1 MPGQGGEIASLP
13 FRIVIPD
20 ENRTRQSS
28 GRRPGSTWL
37 HRPLRPFAAVAPGWG
52 GGEICRLSAVVRLK
66 RFCAACT
73 GGRGRKSIVDHLA
86 NNWVGFGRVHLAA
99 ASRYAIL
106 NLAPPPRDVPAGAR
120 LRDISFFLSPHR
132 IFVCKACLRLPG
144 RVATRVPDWRLMPGG
159 CRPCAPFRERQPCA
173 QSARCSGCVHR
184 RGGPA
189 LASPLLA
196 ACLSA
201 PVS

>member
-1 MPGQGGEIASLP
+1 MPGQGGGIASLAL
-13 FRIVIPD
+13 RIVIPD

-106 NLAPPPRDVPAGAR
+106 NLAPPPRDGWTTPVVPA
-120 LRDISFFLSPHR
+120 ISFLFPLL
-132 IFVCKACLRLPG
+132 CLPG
-144 RVATRVPDWRLMPGG
+144 VSQTHIAHPDWSRRCLHASRPGRRLV
-159 CRPCAPFRERQPCA
+159 A
-173 QSARCSGCVHR
+173 
-184 RGGPA
+184 
-189 LASPLLA
+189 
-196 ACLSA
+196 
-201 PVS
+201 